1 MSKKIG
7 IPRGLFYY
15 QFYPFWK
22 SFFEELGAEIVVSD
36 HTSRKILDEGVKKC
50 VDEACLPVKIFFG
63 HVENIKDKVD
73 YLFLPRYTSVSK
85 KEYVC
90 PKFGGIPDMIRN
102 TLSDLPEII
111 DTEINLRRTEKNA
124 LKAAIEI
131 GRYFSDDNKAIKKA
145 YKKALISYR
154 EFRQQVKK
162 GIFPG
167 ELLDNSANRVQNRN
181 KQNFSPIYDMIN
193 IKNEDK
199 YKNNEDKY
207 SEDKCDDKCN
217 GDRSEEDNNLFN
229 GKNRINSNMKLNI
242 AVLGHGYNLYD
253 SYCNMNALYKLRN
266 LGANIITIDMIDENI
281 INEKSN
287 LLNKKTFWYFG
298 SKIIGCAYHL
308 LDRNDIDGI
317 VYVMSFGCGIDSFI
331 CDLVERAIRRNKN
344 IPFIILTID
353 EHTGEAGMDTRI
365 EAFIDMIRWR
375 KKYES
380 DISSHGKHVYMC
392 QSSAR

>member
-1 MSKKIG
+1 MSIKVG

-15 QFYPFWK
+15 QFFPLWR

-36 HTSRKILDEGVKKC
+36 YTSRKILDDGVKKC

-63 HVENIKDKVD
+63 HVENIKNRVD

-102 TLSDLPEII
+102 TFNDLPKII
-111 DTEINLRRTEKNA
+111 DTEINLRKSERNA

-131 GRYFSDDNKAIKKA
+131 GRHFSNDTKAIRKA
-145 YKKALISYR
+145 YRKALLSYR
-154 EFRQQVKK
+154 EFRQQLQK
-162 GIFPG
+162 GILPD
-167 ELLDNSANRVQNRN
+167 ELLNNKVQSSDVISMENLPRKNKFNNR
-181 KQNFSPIYDMIN
+181 
-193 IKNEDK
+193 
-199 YKNNEDKY
+199 
-207 SEDKCDDKCN
+207 
-217 GDRSEEDNNLFN
+217 
-229 GKNRINSNMKLNI
+229 NRINDDENLNI

-253 SYCNMNALYKLRN
+253 NYTNMNALYKLRN
-266 LGANIITIDMIDENI
+266 LGANVITIDMIDGKI
-281 INEKSN
+281 INEKSK

-298 SKIIGCAYHL
+298 SIIMGSAFHL

-317 VYVMSFGCGIDSFI
+317 IYIMSFGCGIDSFI
-331 CDLVERAIRRNKN
+331 CDLVERAIRRTKN

-375 KKYES
+375 KNYES
-380 DISSHGKHVYMC
+380 NISSHGKYVYM
-392 QSSAR
+392 R